1 THGTPLTWPTHTHHP
16 HPTPLPTYAFQHHRY
31 WLNAHTRPQPADAD
45 RNAHALLSTP
55 IRIAG
60 TDATLHTAHLTPHT
74 HPHLISHTSGGTP
87 HLPTSTLVE
96 LALHAGAGEPAARS
110 TLERLTVRA
119 PLALPAR
126 TTLQLQTRTTPT
138 DDPQRRTVTV
148 FASRANDVDG
158 AWIAVA
164 EGLVRV
170 DGPGEAP
177 AGPPSGPGEE
187 IRVRLSDE
195 ARDEA
200 GRYGLHPSL
209 LEAVV
214 LGRQD
219 GAPEGSSLVPVEWSG
234 VRVHAAGAAAVRAVV
249 TQQAESTVSIRI
261 TDEDGK
267 PVADVDSL
275 VYRVIADEEFAFA
288 QDAEPGVGVVDP
300 SRRAAHVGAGG
311 FGDPGA
317 GGGRESMAQRL
328 AGLPDAE
335 AQEEMLTEVCEAVA
349 AVLGH
354 ADATAVDPEASFHE
368 LGFDSLTAVELRNRL
383 SALTGS
389 TLSATVVFDHPTPTA
404 LAVELLARLV
414 RPAGR
419 GPGRLGGASAPAER
433 DRTDADLDAATRDV
447 AQEIAT
453 ASEEEI
459 FDFIDKQ
466 LGRTSD

>member
-1 THGTPLTWPTHTHHP
+1 G
-16 HPTPLPTYAFQHHRY
+16 Q
-31 WLNAHTRPQPADAD
+31 
-45 RNAHALLSTP
+45 
-55 IRIAG
+55 G
-60 TDATLHTAHLTPHT
+60 DATVLAA
-74 HPHLISHTSGGTP
+74 GGGSAVVVDAGP
-87 HLPTSTLVE
+87 DPALVDRC
-96 LALHAGAGEPAARS
+96 LQ
-110 TLERLTVRA
+110 LERLTVRT
-119 PLALPAR
+119 PIALPAR

-148 FASRANDVDG
+148 FASRANDADG
-158 AWIAVA
+158 MWIEVA
-164 EGLVRV
+164 EGLVHV

-187 IRVRLSDE
+187 IQVRLSDE

-209 LEAVV
+209 LEALV

-234 VRVHAAGAAAVRAVV
+234 VRVRAAGAAAVRAVV

-261 TDEDGK
+261 TDEDGE

-275 VYRVIADEEFAFA
+275 VYRVIADEKFAFA
-288 QDAEPGVGVVDP
+288 QDAEPGVGVADP
-300 SRRAAHVGAGG
+300 SRRAAHVSVGG
-311 FGDPGA
+311 SGDQGA
-317 GGGRESMAQRL
+317 GGGRESMAQHL

-335 AQEEMLTEVCEAVA
+335 AQEEMLTAVCAAVA

-354 ADATAVDPEASFHE
+354 ADATVVDPEASFHE
-368 LGFDSLTAVELRNRL
+368 LGFDSLTAVDLRNRL

-404 LAVELLARLV
+404 LAAELLARLV
-414 RPAGR
+414 RPAG
-419 GPGRLGGASAPAER
+419 LGGASAPAER
-433 DRTDADLDAATRDV
+433 DRLDADLDAATRDV